1 VTMTHL
7 PGAAPT
13 DGFPGAGSPQ
23 GSGNRKGG
31 LRIAGVTIR
40 LTVGGYLLAILAAAA
55 GALTLPAA
63 APGLSVGAYLAATA
77 GLVALVLASVAGHEL
92 AHAIVARRHGASV
105 TEVFVGFFGGI
116 SHGRHDLATARAA
129 GRAAAA
135 GPAASLLVT
144 GISTGA
150 ALGLSALGA
159 GSLPVTVFA
168 ALAWINGFLVV
179 FNLLP
184 GAGLDGGR
192 IVRAVAWA
200 RSGDPARAGLAAARF
215 GQVTGAVLAAAGLA
229 AIALGHLTG
238 IWIGLLGLIMVSA
251 SRAEARQT
259 LTTAALSGLRVGDI
273 LPHLRPPVLTA
284 QPWQTV
290 QAFLDGDDPAGS
302 GGLAGP
308 AAGIA
313 TAFPLHDFDGGPAG
327 LLTLTQLAA
336 VPADHRDAVR
346 LSQVATPLAYVVLTT
361 PDEPLNDLIARMSVR
376 PGVPAALHTAG
387 HALVLDADGAVAGV
401 LTPAD
406 FARATQLGALHLGQP
421 AR

>member
-1 VTMTHL
+1 MTHL
-7 PGAAPT
+7 PGAAPA
-13 DGFPGAGSPQ
+13 DGSPGARNPQ
-23 GSGNRKGG
+23 GSGSGKGG

-40 LTVGGYLLAILAAAA
+40 LTVGGYLLAMLAAAA

-63 APGLSVGAYLAATA
+63 APGRSIGAYLAATA
-77 GLVALVLASVAGHEL
+77 GLVALILASVAGHEL

-105 TEVFVGFFGGI
+105 TEVLVGFFGGM
-116 SHGRHDLATARAA
+116 SHGRHDLTTARAA
-129 GRAAAA
+129 WRVAAA
-135 GPAASLLVT
+135 GPTASLLAA

-159 GSLPVTVFA
+159 GLLPVTVFT
-168 ALAWINGFLVV
+168 ALAWINSFLVI

-200 RSGDPARAGLAAARF
+200 RSGDPTRAGLAAARF
-215 GQVTGAVLAAAGLA
+215 GQVTGAVLAAAGVA

-273 LPHLRPPVLTA
+273 LPHRQPQAPAA
-284 QPWQTV
+284 QAWQTV
-290 QAFLDGDDPAGS
+290 QAFLDGGD
-302 GGLAGP
+302 P

-313 TAFPLHDFDGGPAG
+313 TAFALRDFDGSPAG
-327 LLTLTQLAA
+327 LLTLSQLAA

-346 LSQVATPLAYVVLTT
+346 LSQVATPLAYVVMTT
-361 PDEPLNDLIARMSVR
+361 PNEPLNDLIARLSVR
-376 PGVPAALHTAG
+376 PGIPAALHTAG

-406 FARATQLGALHLGQP
+406 FVRATQLGALHLGQP

>member
-13 DGFPGAGSPQ
+13 DGAPGARNPH
-23 GSGNRKGG
+23 GSGNGKGG

-40 LTVGGYLLAILAAAA
+40 LTVGGYLLAMLAAAA

-63 APGLSVGAYLAATA
+63 APGRSVGAYLAATV

-116 SHGRHDLATARAA
+116 SHGRHDLTTARAA
-129 GRAAAA
+129 WRVAAA
-135 GPAASLLVT
+135 GPAASLLT
-144 GISTGA
+144 AGISAGA

-159 GSLPVTVFA
+159 GLLPVTMFV
-168 ALAWINGFLVV
+168 ALAWINSLLVI

-200 RSGDPARAGLAAARF
+200 RSGDPTRAGLAAARF
-215 GQVTGAVLAAAGLA
+215 GQVTGAVLAAAGVA

-273 LPHLRPPVLTA
+273 LPHRQPPAPTA
-284 QPWQTV
+284 QAWQTV
-290 QAFLDGDDPAGS
+290 QAFLDGGD
-302 GGLAGP
+302 P

-313 TAFPLHDFDGGPAG
+313 TAFPLRDFDGSPAG
-327 LLTLTQLAA
+327 LLTLSQLAA

-346 LSQVATPLAYVVLTT
+346 LSQVATPLAYVVMTT
-361 PDEPLNDLIARMSVR
+361 PDEPLNDLIARLSVR

-387 HALVLDADGAVAGV
+387 HALVLDADGVVAGV

-406 FARATQLGALHLGQP
+406 FVRATQLGALHLGQP

>member
-1 VTMTHL
+1 MTMTHL
-7 PGAAPT
+7 PGAAPI
-13 DGFPGAGSPQ
+13 DGSPGARNPQ
-23 GSGNRKGG
+23 GSGNGKGG
-31 LRIAGVTIR
+31 LRIAGVAIR
-40 LTVGGYLLAILAAAA
+40 LTVGGYLLAMLAAAA

-63 APGLSVGAYLAATA
+63 APGRSVGAYLAATA

-116 SHGRHDLATARAA
+116 SHGRHDLTTARAA
-129 GRAAAA
+129 WRVAAA
-135 GPAASLLVT
+135 GPAASLLAA

-159 GSLPVTVFA
+159 GLLPVTVFA
-168 ALAWINGFLVV
+168 ALAWINSFLVI

-200 RSGDPARAGLAAARF
+200 RSGDPTRAGLVAARF
-215 GQVTGAVLAAAGLA
+215 GQVTGAVLAAAGVA
-229 AIALGHLTG
+229 AIALGHVTG

-273 LPHLRPPVLTA
+273 LPHRQPPAPTA
-284 QPWQTV
+284 QAWQTV
-290 QAFLDGDDPAGS
+290 QAFLDGDDPPGS

-308 AAGIA
+308 GAGIA
-313 TAFPLHDFDGGPAG
+313 TAFPLRDFDGGPAG
-327 LLTLTQLAA
+327 LLTLSQLAA

-346 LSQVATPLAYVVLTT
+346 LSQVATPLAYVVMTT
-361 PDEPLNDLIARMSVR
+361 PDEPLNDLTARLSVR

-406 FARATQLGALHLGQP
+406 FVRATQLGALHLGQP

>member
-13 DGFPGAGSPQ
+13 DGSPGARNPP
-23 GSGNRKGG
+23 GSGSGKGG

-40 LTVGGYLLAILAAAA
+40 LTVGGYLLAMLAAAA

-63 APGLSVGAYLAATA
+63 APGRSIGAYLAATA
-77 GLVALVLASVAGHEL
+77 GLVALILASVAGHEL

-105 TEVFVGFFGGI
+105 TEVLVGFFGGM
-116 SHGRHDLATARAA
+116 SHGRHDLTTARAA
-129 GRAAAA
+129 WRVAAA
-135 GPAASLLVT
+135 GPTASLLAA

-159 GSLPVTVFA
+159 GLLPVTVFT
-168 ALAWINGFLVV
+168 ALAWINSFLVI

-200 RSGDPARAGLAAARF
+200 RSGDPTRAGLAAARF
-215 GQVTGAVLAAAGLA
+215 GQVTGTVLAAAGVA

-273 LPHLRPPVLTA
+273 LPHRQPQAPAA
-284 QPWQTV
+284 QAWQTV
-290 QAFLDGDDPAGS
+290 QAFLDGGD
-302 GGLAGP
+302 P

-313 TAFPLHDFDGGPAG
+313 TAFALRDFDGSPAG
-327 LLTLTQLAA
+327 LLTLSQLAA

-346 LSQVATPLAYVVLTT
+346 LSQVATPLAYVVMTT
-361 PDEPLNDLIARMSVR
+361 PNEPLNDLIARLSVR

-387 HALVLDADGAVAGV
+387 HALVLDADGAVTGV

-406 FARATQLGALHLGQP
+406 FVRATQLGALHLGQP

>member
-13 DGFPGAGSPQ
+13 DGSPGSRNPP
-23 GSGNRKGG
+23 GSGNGKGG

-40 LTVGGYLLAILAAAA
+40 LTVGGYLLAMLVAAA

-63 APGLSVGAYLAATA
+63 APGRSIGAYLAATA

-92 AHAIVARRHGASV
+92 AHAILARRHGASM
-105 TEVFVGFFGGI
+105 TEVLVGFFGGI
-116 SHGRHDLATARAA
+116 SHGRHDLTTARAA
-129 GRAAAA
+129 WRVAAA
-135 GPAASLLVT
+135 GPAASLLAA

-159 GSLPVTVFA
+159 GLLPVTVFA
-168 ALAWINGFLVV
+168 ALAWINSFLVI

-200 RSGDPARAGLAAARF
+200 RSGDPTRAGLVAARF
-215 GQVTGAVLAAAGLA
+215 GQVTGAVLAAAGVA

-273 LPHLRPPVLTA
+273 LPGRQPQAPAA
-284 QPWQTV
+284 QAWQTV
-290 QAFLDGDDPAGS
+290 QAFLDGGD
-302 GGLAGP
+302 P

-313 TAFPLHDFDGGPAG
+313 TAFALRDFDGSPAG
-327 LLTLTQLAA
+327 LLTLSQLAA

-346 LSQVATPLAYVVLTT
+346 LSQVATPLAYVVMTT
-361 PDEPLNDLIARMSVR
+361 PNEPLNDLIARLSVR

-387 HALVLDADGAVAGV
+387 HALVLDADGGVAGV

-406 FARATQLGALHLGQP
+406 FVRATQLGALHLGQS

>member
-1 VTMTHL
+1 MTHL

-13 DGFPGAGSPQ
+13 DGSPGARNPQ
-23 GSGNRKGG
+23 GSGNGKGG
-31 LRIAGVTIR
+31 LRIVGVTIR
-40 LTVGGYLLAILAAAA
+40 LTVGGYLLAMLAAAA

-63 APGLSVGAYLAATA
+63 APGRSVGAYLAATA

-116 SHGRHDLATARAA
+116 SHGRHDLTTARAA
-129 GRAAAA
+129 WRVAAA
-135 GPAASLLVT
+135 GPAASLLAA

-159 GSLPVTVFA
+159 GLLPVTVFA
-168 ALAWINGFLVV
+168 ALAWINSFLVV

-200 RSGDPARAGLAAARF
+200 RSGDPTRAGLVAARF
-215 GQVTGAVLAAAGLA
+215 GQVTGAVLAAAGVA

-259 LTTAALSGLRVGDI
+259 LTTTALSGLRVGDI
-273 LPHLRPPVLTA
+273 LPHRQPPAPTA
-284 QPWQTV
+284 QAWQTV

-308 AAGIA
+308 GAGIA
-313 TAFPLHDFDGGPAG
+313 TAFPLRDFDGGPAG
-327 LLTLTQLAA
+327 LLTLSQLAA

-346 LSQVATPLAYVVLTT
+346 LSQVATPLAYVVMTT
-361 PDEPLNDLIARMSVR
+361 PDEPLNDLTARLSVR

-387 HALVLDADGAVAGV
+387 HALVLDAEGAVAGV

-406 FARATQLGALHLGQP
+406 FVRATQLGALHLGQP

>member
-1 VTMTHL
+1 MTHL

>member
-1 VTMTHL
+1 VTMTHR
-7 PGAAPT
+7 PGAAPA
-13 DGFPGAGSPQ
+13 DGSPGARNPQ
-23 GSGNRKGG
+23 GSGSGKGG

-40 LTVGGYLLAILAAAA
+40 LTVGGYLLAMLAAAA

-63 APGLSVGAYLAATA
+63 APGRSIGAYLAATA
-77 GLVALVLASVAGHEL
+77 GLVALILASVAGHEL

-105 TEVFVGFFGGI
+105 TEVLVGFFGGM
-116 SHGRHDLATARAA
+116 SHGRHDLTTARAA
-129 GRAAAA
+129 WRVAAA
-135 GPAASLLVT
+135 GPTASLLAA

-159 GSLPVTVFA
+159 GLLPVTVFT
-168 ALAWINGFLVV
+168 ALAWINSFLVI

-200 RSGDPARAGLAAARF
+200 RSGDPTRAGLAAARF
-215 GQVTGAVLAAAGLA
+215 GQVTGAVLAAAGVA

-273 LPHLRPPVLTA
+273 LPHRQPQAPAA
-284 QPWQTV
+284 QAWQTV
-290 QAFLDGDDPAGS
+290 QAFLDGGD
-302 GGLAGP
+302 P

-313 TAFPLHDFDGGPAG
+313 TAFALRDFDGSPAG
-327 LLTLTQLAA
+327 LLTLSQLAA

-346 LSQVATPLAYVVLTT
+346 LSQVATPLAYVVMTT
-361 PDEPLNDLIARMSVR
+361 PNEPLNDLIARLSVR
-376 PGVPAALHTAG
+376 PGIPAALHTAG

-406 FARATQLGALHLGQP
+406 FVRATQLGALHLGQP

>member
-7 PGAAPT
+7 PGAAST
-13 DGFPGAGSPQ
+13 DGSPGARNPQ
-23 GSGNRKGG
+23 GSGSGKGS

-40 LTVGGYLLAILAAAA
+40 LTVGGYLLAMLAAAA

-63 APGLSVGAYLAATA
+63 APGRSIGAYLAATA
-77 GLVALVLASVAGHEL
+77 GLVALILASVAGHEL

-105 TEVFVGFFGGI
+105 TEVLVGFFGGM
-116 SHGRHDLATARAA
+116 SHGRHDLTTARAA
-129 GRAAAA
+129 WWVAAA
-135 GPAASLLVT
+135 GPTASLLAA

-159 GSLPVTVFA
+159 GLLPVTVFT
-168 ALAWINGFLVV
+168 ALAWINSFLVI

-200 RSGDPARAGLAAARF
+200 RSGDPTRAGLAAARF
-215 GQVTGAVLAAAGLA
+215 GQVTGAVLAAAGVA

-273 LPHLRPPVLTA
+273 LPHRQPQAPAA
-284 QPWQTV
+284 QAWQTV
-290 QAFLDGDDPAGS
+290 QAFLDGGD
-302 GGLAGP
+302 P

-313 TAFPLHDFDGGPAG
+313 TAFALRDFDGSPAG
-327 LLTLTQLAA
+327 LLTLSQLAA

-346 LSQVATPLAYVVLTT
+346 LSQVATPLAYVVMTT
-361 PDEPLNDLIARMSVR
+361 PNEPLNDLIARLSVR
-376 PGVPAALHTAG
+376 PGIPAALHTAG

-406 FARATQLGALHLGQP
+406 FVRATQLGALHLGQP

>member
-7 PGAAPT
+7 PDAAPT
-13 DGFPGAGSPQ
+13 DGSPGARNPQ
-23 GSGNRKGG
+23 GSRSGKGG
-31 LRIAGVTIR
+31 LRIASVTIR
-40 LTVGGYLLAILAAAA
+40 LTVGGYLLAMLAAAA

-63 APGLSVGAYLAATA
+63 APGRSIGAYLAATA
-77 GLVALVLASVAGHEL
+77 GLVALILASVAGHEL
-92 AHAIVARRHGASV
+92 AHAVVARRHGASV
-105 TEVFVGFFGGI
+105 TEVLVGFFGGM
-116 SHGRHDLATARAA
+116 SHGRHDLTTARAA
-129 GRAAAA
+129 WRVAAA
-135 GPAASLLVT
+135 GPAASLLAA
-144 GISTGA
+144 GISAGA

-159 GSLPVTVFA
+159 GLLPVTVFA
-168 ALAWINGFLVV
+168 ALAWINSFLVI

-200 RSGDPARAGLAAARF
+200 RSGDPTRAGLAAARF
-215 GQVTGAVLAAAGLA
+215 GQVTGAVLAAAGVA

-273 LPHLRPPVLTA
+273 LPHRQPQAPAA
-284 QPWQTV
+284 QAWQTV
-290 QAFLDGDDPAGS
+290 QAFLDGGD
-302 GGLAGP
+302 P

-313 TAFPLHDFDGGPAG
+313 TAFALRDFDGSPAG
-327 LLTLTQLAA
+327 LLTLSQLAA

-346 LSQVATPLAYVVLTT
+346 LSQVATPLAYVVMTT
-361 PDEPLNDLIARMSVR
+361 PNEPLNDLIARLSVR

-387 HALVLDADGAVAGV
+387 HALVLDADGVVAGV

-406 FARATQLGALHLGQP
+406 FVRATQLGALHLGQP

>member
-13 DGFPGAGSPQ
+13 DGSPGARNPQ
-23 GSGNRKGG
+23 GSGSGKGG

-40 LTVGGYLLAILAAAA
+40 LTVGGYLLAMLAAAA

-63 APGLSVGAYLAATA
+63 APGRSIGAYLAATA
-77 GLVALVLASVAGHEL
+77 GLVALILASVAGHEL

-105 TEVFVGFFGGI
+105 TEVLVGFFGGM
-116 SHGRHDLATARAA
+116 SHGRHDLTTARAA
-129 GRAAAA
+129 WRVAAA
-135 GPAASLLVT
+135 GPAASLLAA

-159 GSLPVTVFA
+159 GLLPVTVFA
-168 ALAWINGFLVV
+168 ALAWINSFLVI

-200 RSGDPARAGLAAARF
+200 RSGDPTRAGLAAARF
-215 GQVTGAVLAAAGLA
+215 GQVTGAVLAAAGVA

-273 LPHLRPPVLTA
+273 LPHRQPQAPAA
-284 QPWQTV
+284 QAWQTV
-290 QAFLDGDDPAGS
+290 QAFLDGGD
-302 GGLAGP
+302 P

-313 TAFPLHDFDGGPAG
+313 TAFALRDFDGSPAG
-327 LLTLTQLAA
+327 LLTLSQLAA

-346 LSQVATPLAYVVLTT
+346 LSQVATPLAYVVMTT
-361 PDEPLNDLIARMSVR
+361 PNEPLNDLIARLSVR

-406 FARATQLGALHLGQP
+406 FVRATQLGALHLGQP

>member
-1 VTMTHL
+1 MTHL
-7 PGAAPT
+7 PGAAPI
-13 DGFPGAGSPQ
+13 DGSPGARNPQ
-23 GSGNRKGG
+23 GSGNGKGG
-31 LRIAGVTIR
+31 LRIAGVAIR
-40 LTVGGYLLAILAAAA
+40 LTVGGYLLAMLAAAA

-63 APGLSVGAYLAATA
+63 APGRSVGAYLAATA

-116 SHGRHDLATARAA
+116 SHGHHHLATARAA
-129 GRAAAA
+129 WRVAAA
-135 GPAASLLVT
+135 GPAASLLAAA
-144 GISTGA
+144 ISTGA

-159 GSLPVTVFA
+159 GLLPVTVFA
-168 ALAWINGFLVV
+168 ALAWINSFLVI

-200 RSGDPARAGLAAARF
+200 RSGDPTRAGLVAARF
-215 GQVTGAVLAAAGLA
+215 GQVTGAVLAAAGVA
-229 AIALGHLTG
+229 AIALGHVTG

-273 LPHLRPPVLTA
+273 LPHRQPPAPTA
-284 QPWQTV
+284 QAWQTV
-290 QAFLDGDDPAGS
+290 QAFLDGDDPPGS

-308 AAGIA
+308 GAGIA
-313 TAFPLHDFDGGPAG
+313 TAFPLRDFDGGPAG
-327 LLTLTQLAA
+327 LLTLSQLAA

-346 LSQVATPLAYVVLTT
+346 LSQVATPLAYVVMTT
-361 PDEPLNDLIARMSVR
+361 PDEPLNDLTARLSVR

-406 FARATQLGALHLGQP
+406 FVRATQLGALHLGQP

>member
-1 VTMTHL
+1 MTHL

-13 DGFPGAGSPQ
+13 DGSPGARNPQ
-23 GSGNRKGG
+23 GSGNGKGG
-31 LRIAGVTIR
+31 LRIVGVTIR
-40 LTVGGYLLAILAAAA
+40 LTVGGYLLAMLAAAA

-63 APGLSVGAYLAATA
+63 APGRSVGAYLAATA

-105 TEVFVGFFGGI
+105 TEVFVGFVGGI
-116 SHGRHDLATARAA
+116 SHGHHHLATARAA
-129 GRAAAA
+129 WRVAAA
-135 GPAASLLVT
+135 GPAASLLAA

-159 GSLPVTVFA
+159 GLLPVTVFA
-168 ALAWINGFLVV
+168 ALAWINSFLVV

-200 RSGDPARAGLAAARF
+200 RSGDPTRAGLVAARF
-215 GQVTGAVLAAAGLA
+215 GQVTGAVLAAAGVA

-259 LTTAALSGLRVGDI
+259 LTTTALSGLRVGDI
-273 LPHLRPPVLTA
+273 LPHRQPPAPTA
-284 QPWQTV
+284 QAWQTV

-308 AAGIA
+308 GAGIA
-313 TAFPLHDFDGGPAG
+313 TAFPLRDFDGGPAG
-327 LLTLTQLAA
+327 LLTLSQLAA

-346 LSQVATPLAYVVLTT
+346 LSQVATPLAYVVMTT
-361 PDEPLNDLIARMSVR
+361 PDEPLNDLTARLSVR

-387 HALVLDADGAVAGV
+387 HALVLDAEGAVAGV

-406 FARATQLGALHLGQP
+406 FVRATQLGALHLGQP

>member
-1 VTMTHL
+1 MTMTHL

-13 DGFPGAGSPQ
+13 DGSPGARNPQ
-23 GSGNRKGG
+23 GSGSGKGG

-40 LTVGGYLLAILAAAA
+40 LTVGGYLLAMLAAAA

-63 APGLSVGAYLAATA
+63 APGRSIGAYLAATA
-77 GLVALVLASVAGHEL
+77 GLVALILASVAGHEL

-105 TEVFVGFFGGI
+105 TEVLVGFFGGM
-116 SHGRHDLATARAA
+116 SHGRHDLTTARAA
-129 GRAAAA
+129 WRVAAA
-135 GPAASLLVT
+135 GPAASLLAA

-159 GSLPVTVFA
+159 GLLPVTVFA
-168 ALAWINGFLVV
+168 ALAWINSFLVI

-200 RSGDPARAGLAAARF
+200 RSGDPTRAGLAAARF
-215 GQVTGAVLAAAGLA
+215 GQVTGAVLAAAGVA

-273 LPHLRPPVLTA
+273 LPHRQPQAPAA
-284 QPWQTV
+284 QAWQTV
-290 QAFLDGDDPAGS
+290 QAFLDGGD
-302 GGLAGP
+302 P

-313 TAFPLHDFDGGPAG
+313 TAFALRDFDGSPAG
-327 LLTLTQLAA
+327 LLTLSQLAA

-346 LSQVATPLAYVVLTT
+346 LSQVATPLAYVVMTT
-361 PDEPLNDLIARMSVR
+361 PNEPLNDLIARLSVR

-406 FARATQLGALHLGQP
+406 FVRATQLGALHLGQP

>member
-7 PGAAPT
+7 PGAAPA
-13 DGFPGAGSPQ
+13 DGSPGARNPQ
-23 GSGNRKGG
+23 GSGSGKGG

-40 LTVGGYLLAILAAAA
+40 LTVGGYLLAMLAAAA

-63 APGLSVGAYLAATA
+63 APGRSIGAYLAATA
-77 GLVALVLASVAGHEL
+77 GLVALILASVAGHEL

-105 TEVFVGFFGGI
+105 TEVLVGFFGGM
-116 SHGRHDLATARAA
+116 SHGRHDLTTARAA
-129 GRAAAA
+129 WRVAAA
-135 GPAASLLVT
+135 GPTASLLAA

-159 GSLPVTVFA
+159 GLLPVTVFT
-168 ALAWINGFLVV
+168 ALAWINSFLVI

-200 RSGDPARAGLAAARF
+200 RSGDPTRAGLAAARF
-215 GQVTGAVLAAAGLA
+215 GQVTGAVLAAAGVA

-273 LPHLRPPVLTA
+273 LPHRQPQAPAA
-284 QPWQTV
+284 QAWQTV
-290 QAFLDGDDPAGS
+290 QAFLDGGD
-302 GGLAGP
+302 P

-313 TAFPLHDFDGGPAG
+313 TAFALRDFDGSPAG
-327 LLTLTQLAA
+327 LLTLSQLAA

-346 LSQVATPLAYVVLTT
+346 LSQVATPLAYVVMTT
-361 PDEPLNDLIARMSVR
+361 PNEPLNDLIARLSVR
-376 PGVPAALHTAG
+376 PGIPAALHTAG

-406 FARATQLGALHLGQP
+406 FVRATQLGALHLGQP

>member
-7 PGAAPT
+7 PGAVPT
-13 DGFPGAGSPQ
+13 DGSPGAGSPQ

-40 LTVGGYLLAILAAAA
+40 LTGGGYLLAILAAAA

-105 TEVFVGFFGGI
+105 TEVLVGFFGGI

-129 GRAAAA
+129 GRVAAA
-135 GPAASLLVT
+135 GPAASLLAT

-200 RSGDPARAGLAAARF
+200 RSGDPARAGLTAARF

-273 LPHLRPPVLTA
+273 LPHRQPPVLTA
-284 QPWQTV
+284 QAWQTV

-313 TAFPLHDFDGGPAG
+313 TAFPLRDFDGGPAG

-361 PDEPLNDLIARMSVR
+361 PDEPLNDLIVRLSVR

-387 HALVLDADGAVAGV
+387 HALVLGADGAVAGV

>member
-13 DGFPGAGSPQ
+13 DGSPGARNPQ
-23 GSGNRKGG
+23 GSGSGKGG

-40 LTVGGYLLAILAAAA
+40 LTVGGYLLAMLAAAA

-63 APGLSVGAYLAATA
+63 APGRPIGAYLAATA
-77 GLVALVLASVAGHEL
+77 GLVALILASVAGHEL

-105 TEVFVGFFGGI
+105 TEVLVGFFGGM
-116 SHGRHDLATARAA
+116 SHGRHDLTTARAA
-129 GRAAAA
+129 WRVAAA
-135 GPAASLLVT
+135 GPAASLLAA

-159 GSLPVTVFA
+159 GLLPVTVFA
-168 ALAWINGFLVV
+168 ALAWINSFLVI

-200 RSGDPARAGLAAARF
+200 RSGDPTRAGLAAARF
-215 GQVTGAVLAAAGLA
+215 GQVTGAVLAAAGVA

-273 LPHLRPPVLTA
+273 LPHRQPQAPAA
-284 QPWQTV
+284 QAWQTV
-290 QAFLDGDDPAGS
+290 QAFLDGGD
-302 GGLAGP
+302 P

-313 TAFPLHDFDGGPAG
+313 TAFALRDFDGSPAG
-327 LLTLTQLAA
+327 LLTLSQLAA

-346 LSQVATPLAYVVLTT
+346 LSQVATPLAYVVMTT
-361 PDEPLNDLIARMSVR
+361 PNEPLNDLIARLSVR

-406 FARATQLGALHLGQP
+406 FVRATQLGALHLGQP

>member
-7 PGAAPT
+7 PGAAPA
-13 DGFPGAGSPQ
+13 DGSPGARNPQ
-23 GSGNRKGG
+23 GSGSGKGG

-40 LTVGGYLLAILAAAA
+40 LTVGGYLLAMLAAAA

-63 APGLSVGAYLAATA
+63 APGRSIGAYLAATA
-77 GLVALVLASVAGHEL
+77 GLVALILASVAGHEL

-105 TEVFVGFFGGI
+105 TEVLVGFFGGM
-116 SHGRHDLATARAA
+116 SHGRHDLTTARAA
-129 GRAAAA
+129 WRVAAA
-135 GPAASLLVT
+135 GPAASLLAA

-159 GSLPVTVFA
+159 GLLPVTVFT
-168 ALAWINGFLVV
+168 ALAWINSFLVI

-200 RSGDPARAGLAAARF
+200 RSGDPTRAGLAAARF
-215 GQVTGAVLAAAGLA
+215 GQVTGAVLAAAGVA

-273 LPHLRPPVLTA
+273 LPHRQPQAPAA
-284 QPWQTV
+284 QAWQTV
-290 QAFLDGDDPAGS
+290 QAFLDGGD
-302 GGLAGP
+302 P

-313 TAFPLHDFDGGPAG
+313 TAFALRDFDGSPAG
-327 LLTLTQLAA
+327 LLTLSQLAA

-346 LSQVATPLAYVVLTT
+346 LSQVATPLAYVVMTT
-361 PDEPLNDLIARMSVR
+361 PNEPLNDLIARLSVR
-376 PGVPAALHTAG
+376 PGIPAALHTAG

-406 FARATQLGALHLGQP
+406 FVRATQLGALHLGQP